1 MVQFNNKIK
10 QVQSIKDEENKKSE
24 LFENIKSSI
33 NINRDITKQILN
45 RNEVYNEN
53 KREEKDLKR
62 KSKNNFLLKI

>member
-1 MVQFNNKIK
+1 VQFNNKIK

-62 KSKNNFLLKI
+62 KSKHNFLLKI

>member
-1 MVQFNNKIK
+1 VQFNNKIK

-24 LFENIKSSI
+24 LFENIKSTI

-62 KSKNNFLLKI
+62 KSKHNFY

>member
-1 MVQFNNKIK
+1 MQFNNKIK

-24 LFENIKSSI
+24 LFENIKSTI

-62 KSKNNFLLKI
+62 KSKHNFY

>member
-1 MVQFNNKIK
+1 MQFNNKIK

-62 KSKNNFLLKI
+62 KSKHNFLLKI